1 MLILI
6 LFSKV
11 LLVPPIMLSSQISR
25 KYWRSSLSRFFHT
38 STLIRRHSNAVDFL
52 QTDSGAWVSKQ
63 AEIGG
68 NFVQHFSNLFSSS
81 SLIIEDEMLNLFSPS
96 ITPEENNFLC
106 TIPLEEEIVQAL
118 ASLGSTKALGL
129 DGFTIL
135 FYKKH

>member
-1 MLILI
+1 M
-6 LFSKV
+6 
-11 LLVPPIMLSSQISR
+11 
-25 KYWRSSLSRFFHT
+25 
-38 STLIRRHSNAVDFL
+38 DFL

-81 SLIIEDEMLNLFSPS
+81 SLIIEDEMLNLFSTS

-106 TIPLEEEIVQAL
+106 TIPSEEEIVQAL

-129 DGFTIL
+129 DGFTVL